1 MKKEENHLLPRHL
14 TIFGPFHGLRGAGLA
29 PHRLLRHHHCL
40 GVEEKVEGR
49 LEARRCHHRLV
60 DVFDFDEV
68 VEDLSE
74 DVVDDPLEAVVR
86 VPRFP
91 HRHGKRTRV

>member
-14 TIFGPFHGLRGAGLA
+14 TIVGPFHGVRGAGLA
-29 PHRLLRHHHCL
+29 PHRLLRRHHFL